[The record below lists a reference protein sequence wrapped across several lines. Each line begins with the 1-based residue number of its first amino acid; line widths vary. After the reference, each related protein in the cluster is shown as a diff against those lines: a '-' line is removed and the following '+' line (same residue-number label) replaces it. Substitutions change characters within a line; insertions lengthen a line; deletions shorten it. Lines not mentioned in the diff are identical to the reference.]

1 MQEHWNNFYERFA
14 ATAER
19 FGSRTAIELQ
29 HRDRV
34 EVATYGELRNK
45 AEAAAGYLASQYV
58 RAGDTC
64 AILADN
70 DIAWCAAYLGIL
82 RLGAIAVPLDTHYAP
97 PQIAALLRDS
107 GAKMLFTTGRYA
119 ANVEEARRLAGS
131 VLNLALLH
139 GGHPKIESFEELRN
153 TAGTPQPVGTVRTND
168 PAAILY
174 TSGTTSDPKGVVL
187 THGNLL
193 AEADA
198 VFRTLRLDE
207 RDSILGVMPLY
218 HSLAQMANLLLPF
231 VVGARVIFLEEVS
244 ASELLKALRQHRPT
258 IFCCVPQFFY
268 LIHQRVFHNVAEGG
282 WIQSAIFRMLLGT
295 NTALRRMTGLNL
307 GPFFFSAVHDVLG
320 SQMRL
325 LVTGGARFDASVG
338 RDFYKLGFNLVEAYG
353 LTETSGAATIT
364 RPGEGG
370 QGSVGSPLPGI
381 ELKILPTEMNVGHEV
396 SSGEV
401 AIRGPIVMRGYFNR
415 PDATADALKEDWLL
429 TGDLGRLDRNG
440 NLTITGR
447 KKEVIVLSSGKNIY
461 PEEVEAHY
469 TQSAYIKELCVLG
482 LMPPGEPA
490 AERLHAIIVPDLEVM
505 QARKV
510 LNMKEVLRFDI
521 ENLSVLL
528 PAHKRILSYE
538 IQLEALPRTTTRK
551 LKRYEIDRLVRM
563 RGRETQRKEGAGE
576 PASGEEA
583 AWAEN
588 PEIARAL
595 EILREASHDKSA
607 VRAEANLELDL
618 GLDSIERVEVLTNLE
633 SVFGGKV
640 SPEVAQSA
648 YTVRRLVEAVRSQA
662 PAPGL
667 GRPANAWNK
676 LLTDFPEDEPLF
688 NDLLHPYRLFTL
700 LGFIFLKISRLVA
713 RVLVGFRVTGIA
725 NLPKDGAYLLCPNH
739 ETYLDPFFLV
749 SALPFR
755 TFRNLI
761 FVGAS
766 EYFATPLRRKAAK
779 WMHLAP
785 VDPDMNLVRAL
796 QAGAFGLRHGK
807 VLVLFPEGERSI
819 DGDVKKF
826 RKGAAIL
833 STHLQVPIVPVA
845 FSGVFP
851 IWPRNRAFCWRAL
864 LPWEKTQVKL
874 HFGPPIHAR
883 RPPAPDSS
891 QALAERHYADSTEEL
906 RQVVVDLQSTLRVE
920 TLSN

>member
-1 MQEHWNNFYERFA
+1 MQQDWNNFYERFA
-14 ATAER
+14 ATAGR
-19 FGSRTAIELQ
+19 FASHIAVQLV
-29 HRDRV
+29 HRESV
-34 EVATYGELRNK
+34 ETVTYGELQKK
-45 AEAAAGYLASQYV
+45 AEAAARFLSSRKIQP
-58 RAGDTC
+58 GDRC

-70 DIAWCAAYLGIL
+70 DIAWCVAYLGIL
-82 RLGAIAVPLDTHYAP
+82 RLGAVAVPFDTHYTP
-97 PQIAALLRDS
+97 QQIAKLLADS
-107 GAKMLFTTGRYA
+107 GAKIIFTTERHAGA
-119 ANVEEARRLAGS
+119 VQEARGLAGTS
-131 VLNLALLH
+131 VKLALLRGSH
-139 GGHPKIESFEELRN
+139 TNLESLPGFVNATDEPLPAN
-153 TAGTPQPVGTVRTND
+153 VVTVND
-168 PAAILY
+168 AAVILY

-193 AEADA
+193 AEAES
-198 VFRTLRLDE
+198 VFARLKLDE
-207 RDSILGVMPLY
+207 NDSILGVMPLY
-218 HSLAQMANLLLPF
+218 HSLAQLANLLLPF
-231 VVGARVIFLEEVS
+231 IVGARVIYLEEIS
-244 ASELLKALRQHRPT
+244 ASEMLRALREQRPT
-258 IFCCVPQFFY
+258 LFCCVPQFFY
-268 LIHQRVFHNVAEGG
+268 LIHQRVLRKVAESGRMR
-282 WIQSAIFRMLLGT
+282 SMLFRSLLHLNG
-295 NTALRRMTGLNL
+295 ALRRVTRLNL
-307 GPFFFSAVHDVLG
+307 GPIFFSAVHDVIG
-320 SQMRL
+320 RKMRI
-325 LVTGGARFDASVG
+325 LVTGGARFDPAVG
-338 RDFYKLGFNLVEAYG
+338 RDFYKLGFNLREAYG
-353 LTETSGAATIT
+353 LTETSGAATLT
-364 RPGEGG
+364 PPGEGG
-370 QGSVGSPLPGI
+370 QGSVGMPLPGI
-381 ELKILPTEMNVGHEV
+381 EVKIMPAASSADGTM
-396 SSGEV
+396 SGEI
-401 AIRGPIVMRGYFNR
+401 AIRGPIVMKEYFQR
-415 PDATADALKEDWLL
+415 ADATAEVVKDGWFL
-429 TGDLGRLDRNG
+429 TGDLGRLDDRG
-440 NLTITGR
+440 RLTITGR

-461 PEEVEAHY
+461 PEEIEAQY
-469 TQSAYIKELCVLG
+469 AQSLFIKELCVLG

-551 LKRYEIDRLVRM
+551 LKRYEIDRLVRL
-563 RGRETQRKEGAGE
+563 RGRETERKEDAEE

-583 AWAEN
+583 AWAAN

-595 EILREASHDKSA
+595 EILREASHDKSS

-648 YTVRRLVEAVRSQA
+648 YTVRQLVEAVRSQA

-725 NLPKDGAYLLCPNH
+725 NLPKYGAYLLCPNH

-779 WMHLAP
+779 WRHLAP

-833 STHLQVPIVPVA
+833 STHLQVPIVPMA

-874 HFGPPIHAR
+874 HFGAPIHAR

-891 QALAERHYADSTEEL
+891 QALAERQYADSTEEL